1 MSNRSAFASHPVVI
15 AGVLLTTMTAVLFV
29 AAIAAELLGL
39 IRNPY
44 GGLIVYIVIPAF
56 FVLGLLLIP
65 LGHWLDAR
73 RRRRNPTIA
82 YDWPVFDLRLPETR
96 RVALAIQALDLLCA
110 RLEGGA
116 APPDA
121 AGTLDGALLPG

>member
-15 AGVLLTTMTAVLFV
+15 AGVLLTTMTAVLFI

-44 GGLIVYIVIPAF
+44 GGLIVYVVIPAF
-56 FVLGLLLIP
+56 FILGLLLIP

-73 RRRRNPTIA
+73 RRRRNPTTQ
-82 YDWPVFDLRLPETR
+82 YDWPVFDLRIPATTRAAPAPTR
-96 RVALAIQALDLLCA
+96 R
-110 RLEGGA
+110 
-116 APPDA
+116 
-121 AGTLDGALLPG
+121 